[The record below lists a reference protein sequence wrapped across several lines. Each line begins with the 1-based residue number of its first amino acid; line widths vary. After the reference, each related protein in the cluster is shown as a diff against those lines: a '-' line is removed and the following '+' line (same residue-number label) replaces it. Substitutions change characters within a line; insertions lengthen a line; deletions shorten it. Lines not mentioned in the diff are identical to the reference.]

1 MGKTYIDLTSG
12 ADKITKARVVNIAGP
27 FDVRTVVDTY
37 DDLLDKSTFTY
48 TELYVGMMVITAD
61 TQDVY
66 VLAVIPSS
74 RANATVWAQTIV
86 WKKIGGGSVDPADNL
101 EYYEEKLGTKVVE
114 SVEDIEEPYAGQLA
128 IVTGGSEPESE
139 SGLFVYTSDN
149 EWLKVSGADGK
160 DGRDGIDGL
169 PGKDGVDGKDGA
181 DGKDG
186 VDGKDGANGLSAYE
200 LAILNLE
207 GSDVP
212 TEEEWIAS
220 LKGADGKDGV
230 DGLPGKDGVDGKDG
244 LDGKDGADGKDGQ
257 DGANGLSAYEL
268 AILNLDGS
276 DVPTEEEWL
285 ASLKGK
291 DGADGKDGLPGAD
304 GKDGKDGLDGKD
316 GADGKD
322 GQDGANGLSAYE
334 LALLHMEGSDV
345 PSEEEWLESLK
356 ATMSNEEKALIESI
370 PDVNTLATKE
380 DIEDVV
386 REDDIEDVVR
396 EEDLEDYTSKEEL
409 VERIGI
415 VGQEVESN
423 VYEYIYDKASWEAS
437 YADGVLKEY
446 YTLYPN
452 EDLWNFDT
460 NSAPGFNDKIYTCEV
475 YTDAACEGEYEVKQF
490 HAQWYSDNGVQRI
503 YDVEDPLVDYYIPT
517 FFDTPTQIFEL
528 FAGAEG
534 GYVATPDDLVY
545 PAGKWIKVKEVSFG
559 GPNVRPAWEAAV
571 QAPGA
576 QFPWIALKVENVENQ
591 IVKFEYEG
599 KDPVY
604 PWGEKRFG
612 LGGKAWG
619 IASVAKE
626 WEENGFL
633 IQENANNGDESWSN
647 DENGFDISKFKL
659 VLVTPSS
666 VKDYVDAAIS
676 GIELTPG
683 ADGQDGAPGAD
694 GTNGLSA
701 YELAMLHYEG
711 SEELTEEEWLASL
724 NGVDG
729 KDGKDGKD
737 GADGKDGVDGKD
749 GADGK
754 SAYELA
760 IANMEDSDVP
770 TEEEW
775 LASLKA
781 VMSDED
787 RALIDSIPSEGAF
800 PEDADGSEYTPG
812 FATVEDVM
820 DYVNAMFEK
829 KKEPDYIY
837 VNAVRYAQ
845 DATPTSIYKMNAFE
859 IDDEMLENGL
869 EVLVGPE
876 IIGFDGGAGDPATI
890 YAVIF
895 AIDVPDGY
903 EIEVHGWDGLAGKY
917 FDAVDP
923 VQVNP
928 RYTTTQYGSKTYYC
942 YIRNNYDLYN
952 DAYSNNVRYKILIS
966 KNN

>member
-1 MGKTYIDLTSG
+1 MGNGKTYIGKAQGTDE
-12 ADKITKARVVNIAGP
+12 ITKARIINVAGP

-37 DDLLDKSTFTY
+37 DDLFAKSTFNY

-66 VLAVIPSS
+66 VLSVIPGS
-74 RANATVWAQTIV
+74 RVNATQWPDLIV
-86 WKKIGGGSVDPADNL
+86 WKKVNADSLDYYKENL
-101 EYYEEKLGTKVVE
+101 STKVVE
-114 SVEDIEEPYAGQLA
+114 SLNEVENPYPGQLVA
-128 IVTGGSEPESE
+128 VTGSSEEE
-139 SGLFVYTSDN
+139 NDGLYVYTQGNAWINISPAKGND
-149 EWLKVSGADGK
+149 GA
-160 DGRDGIDGL
+160 
-169 PGKDGVDGKDGA
+169 DGA

-186 VDGKDGANGLSAYE
+186 VDGLSAYEIAIAGTDESEVPSEEEWVASLKGADGKDGQYGVPGLSAYE
-200 LAILNLE
+200 LAIANLE

-212 TEEEWIAS
+212 TEEEW
-220 LKGADGKDGV
+220 
-230 DGLPGKDGVDGKDG
+230 
-244 LDGKDGADGKDGQ
+244 
-257 DGANGLSAYEL
+257 
-268 AILNLDGS
+268 
-276 DVPTEEEWL
+276 
-285 ASLKGK
+285 
-291 DGADGKDGLPGAD
+291 
-304 GKDGKDGLDGKD
+304 
-316 GADGKD
+316 
-322 GQDGANGLSAYE
+322 
-334 LALLHMEGSDV
+334 
-345 PSEEEWLESLK
+345 LESLK
-356 ATMSNEEKALIESI
+356 ATMSDEDKAKIDSI

-386 REDDIEDVVR
+386 RE
-396 EEDLEDYTSKEEL
+396 EELEDYTSKEEL

-446 YTLYPN
+446 YELYPN

-503 YDVEDPLVDYYIPT
+503 YDVDDPITDYYIPT

-612 LGGKAWG
+612 LGGKSWG

-633 IQENANNGDESWSN
+633 IQENANNGEESWSN

-666 VKDYVDAAIS
+666 VKDYVDAAIA

-683 ADGQDGAPGAD
+683 ENGVDGAD
-694 GTNGLSA
+694 GKDGVDGLSA
-701 YELAMLHYEG
+701 YEIAIAGMDE
-711 SEELTEEEWLASL
+711 SEVPSEEEWVASL

-729 KDGKDGKD
+729 KDGKDG
-737 GADGKDGVDGKD
+737 ADGKDGENGL
-749 GADGK
+749 

-760 IANMEDSDVP
+760 MLHYDGSEQP

-775 LASLKA
+775 LESLKA

-787 RALIDSIPSEGAF
+787 RAKIDSIPAEGSFPADSEL
-800 PEDADGSEYTPG
+800 EDEPVDG
-812 FATVEDVM
+812 FATVQDVM
-820 DYVNAMFEK
+820 DYVDALFEK
-829 KKEPDYIY
+829 KKEELAEPDYLY
-837 VNAVRYAQ
+837 VNGIRYAEN
-845 DATPTSIYKMNAFE
+845 AIPTSIYQMNPFE
-859 IDDEMLENGL
+859 IDDDMLQNGL

-876 IIGFDGGAGDPATI
+876 ILGYDGGPDDPATV
-890 YAVIF
+890 YTTIF
-895 AIDVPDGY
+895 SIDVPDGY
-903 EIEVHGWDGLAGKY
+903 SIEVHGWDGIASKY
-917 FDAVDP
+917 YDAVDP
-923 VQVNP
+923 VMSNP
-928 RYTTTQYGSKTYYC
+928 KYSTKQYGSKNYTC
-942 YIRNNYDLYN
+942 YVRFNT
-952 DAYSNNVRYKILIS
+952 DAYDDATNVETRYKILIS
-966 KNN
+966 KNNPIDPVQ

>member
-1 MGKTYIDLTSG
+1 MAKVYLTYANGTTPIV
-12 ADKITKARVVNIAGP
+12 KAREIKVAAP

-37 DDLLDKSTFTY
+37 EDLYDNTVFERS
-48 TELYVGMMVITAD
+48 ELYLGMPVITLD
-61 TQDVY
+61 TYDIY
-66 VLAVIPSS
+66 ILTAIPGKKQTSAAAWA
-74 RANATVWAQTIV
+74 ANIG
-86 WKKIGGGSVDPADNL
+86 WKKIGSGSVDPSENL
-101 EYYEEKLGTKVVE
+101 DYYKDELGTKVVE
-114 SVEDIEEPYAGQLA
+114 SIDEIDEPYAGQIA
-128 IVTGGSEPESE
+128 IVSGSSNEGED
-139 SGLFVYTSDN
+139 GLYVYTSNN
-149 EWLKVSGADGK
+149 EWLKVSG
-160 DGRDGIDGL
+160 
-169 PGKDGVDGKDGA
+169 VDGQDGTDGQNGQDGA
-181 DGKDG
+181 P
-186 VDGKDGANGLSAYE
+186 GLSAYE
-200 LAILNLE
+200 LAIANME

-220 LKGADGKDGV
+220 LKGADGKDGKDGV
-230 DGLPGKDGVDGKDG
+230 DGLPGKDGIDGKDG
-244 LDGKDGADGKDGQ
+244 LDGKDGKDGQ

-285 ASLKGK
+285 ASLKG
-291 DGADGKDGLPGAD
+291 ADGKDGVDGLPGKD
-304 GKDGKDGLDGKD
+304 GVDGKDGLDGKD

-322 GQDGANGLSAYE
+322 GKDGLDGAPGLSAYE
-334 LALLHMEGSDV
+334 LAIANMDGSDV
-345 PSEEEWLESLK
+345 PTEEEWLESLK

-423 VYEYIYDKASWEAS
+423 VYEYIYNKASWEAS

-694 GTNGLSA
+694 GANGLSA
-701 YELAMLHYEG
+701 YELAIANMEG
-711 SEELTEEEWLASL
+711 SDVPTEEEWLASL
-724 NGVDG
+724 KGA
-729 KDGKDGKD
+729 DGKDGKD
-737 GADGKDGVDGKD
+737 GADGKDGLDGQN
-749 GADGK
+749 GSNGL

-760 IANMEDSDVP
+760 IAGLDGSDVP

-775 LASLKA
+775 LESLKA
-781 VMSDED
+781 VIS
-787 RALIDSIPSEGAF
+787 
-800 PEDADGSEYTPG
+800 PEDQAKIDALPTQGSFPADSELEDEPING
-812 FATVEDVM
+812 FATVQDVM
-820 DYVNAMFEK
+820 EYVDALFEK
-829 KKEPDYIY
+829 KKEELTEPDYIF
-837 VNAVRYAQ
+837 VNGTKRLNASTA
-845 DATPTSIYKMNAFE
+845 PTNTIYQMNRFE
-859 IDDEMLENGL
+859 ITDDILTNGL
-869 EVLVGPE
+869 EVVVPMEANGYYAEDSPV
-876 IIGFDGGAGDPATI
+876 DTI
-890 YAVIF
+890 YSEVF
-895 AIDVPDGY
+895 S
-903 EIEVHGWDGLAGKY
+903 IEVPAEYTVTVYGYDDESPTGWSTVAEPMVVNPKYATKEYAGKTY
-917 FDAVDP
+917 NCYSRRTLSGADDDYAP
-923 VQVNP
+923 IG
-928 RYTTTQYGSKTYYC
+928 QYSPYSG
-942 YIRNNYDLYN
+942 
-952 DAYSNNVRYKILIS
+952 AYSSITSYKIIIN
-966 KNN
+966 K